1 MKRKR
6 CLQTSGHEVVAM
18 PPLLLLILVLRQFVV
33 GLVASADA
41 DDTDG
46 F

>member
-1 MKRKR
+1 MR
-6 CLQTSGHEVVAM
+6 TSGHEVAAM
-18 PPLLLLILVLRQFVV
+18 PPLLLPFLVLRQFIV
-33 GLVASADA
+33 GLVASAAA

>member
-6 CLQTSGHEVVAM
+6 CLRTSGHEVAAM
-18 PPLLLLILVLRQFVV
+18 PPLLLILVLRQFIV
-33 GLVASADA
+33 GLVASAAA